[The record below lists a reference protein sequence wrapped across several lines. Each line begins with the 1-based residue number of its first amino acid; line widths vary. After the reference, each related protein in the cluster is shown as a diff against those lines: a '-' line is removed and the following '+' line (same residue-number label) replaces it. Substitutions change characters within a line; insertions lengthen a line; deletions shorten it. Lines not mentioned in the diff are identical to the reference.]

1 MTSKMTKEDRR
12 REWAKLAVEAS
23 EQTGEPLPQD
33 FYERTGIRPTKSDS
47 FRAYVK
53 RTSRKRVSRTG
64 NTAKLPGHRQSD
76 CVHPGLG

>member
-12 REWAKLAVEAS
+12 REWAKLAVKAS

-53 RTSRKRVSRTG
+53 RTSRKRVSRKG
-64 NTAKLPGHRQSD
+64 NSAKLPGHRQSD
-76 CVHPGLG
+76 CGHPGP